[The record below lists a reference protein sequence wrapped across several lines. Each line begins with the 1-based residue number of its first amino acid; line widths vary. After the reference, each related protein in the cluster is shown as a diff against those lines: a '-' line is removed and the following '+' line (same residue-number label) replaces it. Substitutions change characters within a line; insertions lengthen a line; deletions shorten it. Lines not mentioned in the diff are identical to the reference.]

1 MEKQRR
7 TDTVR
12 PCVEV
17 EREEVTMYNLSRG
30 EPDTTT
36 EPPFES
42 KIKKCVR
49 EGLKNS
55 SSIDKWNRPLIF
67 TH

>member
-17 EREEVTMYNLSRG
+17 EREEVTMYSLSRG

-36 EPPFES
+36 A
-42 KIKKCVR
+42 
-49 EGLKNS
+49 
-55 SSIDKWNRPLIF
+55 LIICKQNQEMCK
-67 TH
+67 